1 MNRDTALILA
11 LGLVALVVLVALG
24 GGLLGGS
31 VTSGVVFHEEQPR
44 ATSDG
49 VVYLL
54 REEPHRRIVGFEFGK
69 RHLIGVSFL
78 VDDACA
84 VQNAEDDRWPI
95 ATPECNSQVDVTGDI
110 ELVGRESDGSAVVGV
125 VFEVSRECFEGVA
138 VADAWPDV
146 ATLCATDGATD

>member
-1 MNRDTALILA
+1 MQMIGILA
-11 LGLVALVVLVALG
+11 LGLVALVALVAVG

-31 VTSGVVFHEEQPR
+31 VTSEVIFYEQPR

-54 REEPHRRIVGFEFGK
+54 REEPRRRIVGFEFGK

-78 VDDACA
+78 VDGACA
-84 VQNAEDDRWPI
+84 VQNAENDRWPI
-95 ATPECNSQVDVTGDI
+95 ATPECESQVDVTGDI
-110 ELVGRESDGSAVVGV
+110 ELVGHESDGSALVGV
-125 VFEVSRECFEGVA
+125 VFEVSRECFESVA